1 MLLNSPRRR
10 RIPFTC
16 TVAVCALLSVAIPA
30 CVTMQESSL
39 EVGDTFEDCIECP
52 EMVVIAPGTFIMGS
66 PRSEEMHHSSQ
77 EPQHRVEISYHF
89 AVGKYEVT
97 FREWDACVSAG
108 GCSHHPDDL
117 GRGRGSQPV
126 VDVNWEDARE
136 YVNWL
141 SRKTGQNYRLLS
153 ESEWEYVARA
163 GTTGPFHFG
172 STISTDQANYDGH
185 YTYGEGRPGIR
196 RIQTVPVGS
205 FPGNGFGLHDVHGN
219 VFEWVEDCWHDSYD
233 GAPEDGSAW
242 VSGGDC
248 SQRVLRGGSY
258 INEPW
263 TLRAATRVRLEAA
276 SPWSR
281 HADLGFRVART
292 LTP

>member
-1 MLLNSPRRR
+1 MMQLKQL
-10 RIPFTC
+10 IYAAVVC
-16 TVAVCALLSVAIPA
+16 TLISVAIPN
-30 CVTMQESSL
+30 CVVALNNAE
-39 EVGDTFEDCIECP
+39 
-52 EMVVIAPGTFIMGS
+52 PGTELSECETCPLMIVVPSGSYVMGS

-77 EPQHRVEISYHF
+77 EPQHRVEIPYHF
-89 AVGKYEVT
+89 TVGKYEVT
-97 FREWDACVSAG
+97 FREWDACVEAG
-108 GCSHHPDDL
+108 GCSHNPDDL

-136 YVNWL
+136 YVSWL
-141 SRKTGQNYRLLS
+141 SRKTGENYRLLS

-163 GTTGPFHFG
+163 DTTGPFHFG

-185 YTYGEGRPGIR
+185 YTYGEGRRGIR
-196 RIQTVPVGS
+196 RIETVPVGS

-233 GAPEDGSAW
+233 GAPSDGSAW

-258 INEPW
+258 MNEPW